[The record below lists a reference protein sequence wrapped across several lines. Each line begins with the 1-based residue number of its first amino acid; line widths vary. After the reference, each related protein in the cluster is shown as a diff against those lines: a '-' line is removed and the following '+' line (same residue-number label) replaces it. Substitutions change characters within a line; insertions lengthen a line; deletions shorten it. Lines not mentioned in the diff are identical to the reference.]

1 MVFHWTDLSPASLCH
16 HLVFHRMFS
25 HQLVIYQLTCHQDTL
40 SWDWSLIV
48 VISLWWSLILMVFDQ
63 GDLSLRW
70 LLFKVVSRDGGLS
83 SGFSLTAGSLAP
95 PLAETNDQPGV
106 TKKNQHEES

>member
-1 MVFHWTDLSPASLCH
+1 M
-16 HLVFHRMFS
+16 
-25 HQLVIYQLTCHQDTL
+25 
-40 SWDWSLIV
+40 
-48 VISLWWSLILMVFDQ
+48 MVFDQ

-70 LLFKVVSRDGGLS
+70 PLFRVVSRDGGLS

-106 TKKNQHEES
+106 TKKNQHEESGVEWAGGGRQLKEETDQELFNQSVGRL